1 MSDGAAPDDDS
12 DSVDVDAVRARFK
25 DVGARVLAPTVAAR
39 DAAVV
44 VDEAGFRGLFAALG
58 TAGLFGLRALPA
70 RVAAIEGLAHGSSDA
85 GVVVSACAQLVVVDV
100 VARFAAPSLRARV
113 LPGLMAGTAIGACAN
128 AERDAGTDLMALRSR
143 TAPTPAGRVLTAR
156 KHSVTNLGFA
166 DVALVSARDVD
177 ASAREAVNV
186 YVVDGHG
193 AGVCQGLRADLTG
206 LRTSPTGRLLARRAV
221 VDSDARVG
229 AHGDGV
235 RLFRA
240 MFSEERITTSALYL
254 GLLKSCRDRALHHAL
269 DRQQFGAPLAK
280 NQYVQ
285 EKLVR
290 MQVAIE
296 LLSHQLDAVVSAY
309 GAGRPVHG
317 PLSVLKLYGVDA
329 ALAAASDLVRLL
341 GARGVSA
348 HEPAMRVVR
357 DLHALSILGGT
368 AELMKMVIFDE
379 MVKSR

>member
-1 MSDGAAPDDDS
+1 MSDGAVDDNA
-12 DSVDVDAVRARFK
+12 SVDVDAVRARFV
-25 DVGARVLAPTVAAR
+25 DVGARVLAGSVAAR
-39 DAAVV
+39 DAAAV
-44 VDEAGFRGLFAALG
+44 VDEASFRALFAALG
-58 TAGLFGLRALPA
+58 AEGLFAPRALAA
-70 RVAAIEGLAHGSSDA
+70 RVAAIEGLAYGSGDA
-85 GVVVSACAQLVVVDV
+85 GVAVSACAQLVVVDV
-100 VARFAAPSLRARV
+100 VHRFAAPSLRARL
-113 LPGLMAGTAIGACAN
+113 LPGLAAGTAVGACAN

-143 TAPTPAGRVLTAR
+143 TAPTAAGRVLTAR

-166 DVALVSARDVD
+166 DVALVSVRDVD
-177 ASAREAVNV
+177 AAAREAVNV
-186 YVVDGHG
+186 YVVDGHA
-193 AGVCQGLRADLTG
+193 AGVCQGLRTDLAG

-221 VDSDARVG
+221 VDDARVG
-229 AHGDGV
+229 ARGDGV

-254 GLLKSCRDRALHHAL
+254 GILKNCRDRALRHIF
-269 DRQQFGAPLAK
+269 DREQFGAPLAK

-296 LLSHQLDAVVSAY
+296 LLSHQLDAVVVAY
-309 GAGRPVHG
+309 AAGRPVHG
-317 PLSVLKLYGVDA
+317 SLSVLKLYGVDA

-341 GARGVSA
+341 GARGVSTD
-348 HEPAMRVVR
+348 EPAMRFVR

-379 MVKSR
+379 MVKAR